1 MELILIKDVEKL
13 GRQGEVVNVRDGFGR
28 NFLLPRALAVQAT
41 KKNRALLEGEKERAR
56 RHRGLEKEEAEKLAE
71 RLKNLTLRLEV
82 KVGEKGKLFGSV
94 TAQDVAEALK
104 AKGIRVAKKQIH
116 LPEPIRTLGAHTV
129 TVELDPEVKPAL
141 QVEIVNQP

>member
-1 MELILIKDVEKL
+1 MELILLKDVEKL
-13 GRQGEVVNVRDGFGR
+13 GKRGEVVNVRDGFGR
-28 NFLLPRALAVQAT
+28 NFLLPRALATRAT
-41 KKNRALLEGEKERAR
+41 EKTRALLEGEKERAR
-56 RHRGLEKEEAEKLAE
+56 RSRVLEKEEVEKLAE
-71 RLKNLTLRLEV
+71 RIKSLVLRLEV

-104 AKGIRVAKKQIH
+104 AKGIVVAKKQIH
-116 LPEPIRTLGAHTV
+116 LPDPIRTLGAHTV